1 MGVGEVEIMGIGR
14 GFFVILSCF
23 SDFVQKK
30 ILVHIPL
37 RKDSGIKFQCMFS
50 FSRVLRFL
58 SFIIS
63 GICT

>member
-14 GFFVILSCF
+14 GFFVILFCF
-23 SDFVQKK
+23 SDFVQK

-50 FSRVLRFL
+50 FSCVLCLL

-63 GICT
+63 RICT